1 MTVVKKI
8 ALLDVVQNGYE
19 PYDRRFML
27 QMTYEFCL
35 KNPSIIRNVSLVN
48 LLRQVRLGGRVINAP
63 HISFEIDEI
72 TEAKWEFL
80 LDSIG
85 SWAVKLEVLP
95 DDTETTILVPSEF
108 RK

>member
-1 MTVVKKI
+1 MTDAKKI
-8 ALLDVVQNGYE
+8 VILDLTESYCE

-35 KNPSIIRNVSLVN
+35 RNSCIIRNVSSIN
-48 LLRQVRLGGRVINAP
+48 LCKRVRPGGGVVNAP

-72 TEAKWEFL
+72 TEAKWQFL
-80 LDSIG
+80 LNSIG

-95 DDTETTILVPSEF
+95 DDAETTILIPSEF
-108 RK
+108 KK